1 MNEEAYW
8 SDCDRLVKITLHETE
23 ASPELR
29 ELCAFRSWELSS
41 WGNTL
46 ALPDSWGYPL
56 AISMVL
62 LINILCLLG
71 CDRGLFLVLSNLC
84 LKLT

>member
-8 SDCDRLVKITLHETE
+8 SDCDRLVKITLCETE

-46 ALPDSWGYPL
+46 ALLDSWGCPL

-62 LINILCLLG
+62 LIDILSLLE
-71 CDRGLFLVLSNLC
+71 R
-84 LKLT
+84 

>member
-8 SDCDRLVKITLHETE
+8 SDCDRLVKITLCETE

-46 ALPDSWGYPL
+46 ALPDSWGCPL

-62 LINILCLLG
+62 MMDILCLLAPSG
-71 CDRGLFLVLSNLC
+71 ALIAIP
-84 LKLT
+84 TYY